1 MPHFRAPVMTLFSKR
16 LLSQKAAVRH
26 PIKIATIRLQWNRK
40 PKMMPPA
47 KVVLP
52 HKPGGKFSSSG
63 SSSETQKGFVENVRH
78 VEA

>member
-1 MPHFRAPVMTLFSKR
+1 M
-16 LLSQKAAVRH
+16 
-26 PIKIATIRLQWNRK
+26 KIATICLQWNRK

-52 HKPGGKFSSSG
+52 HKPGGKFNSSG
-63 SSSETQKGFVENVRH
+63 SSSETQKGFIENVRH

>member
-1 MPHFRAPVMTLFSKR
+1 M
-16 LLSQKAAVRH
+16 
-26 PIKIATIRLQWNRK
+26 KIATIRLQWNRK

-52 HKPGGKFSSSG
+52 ISRVKNYVEAAAPAK
-63 SSSETQKGFVENVRH
+63 TKKGFIENVRH